1 MVIITLSS
9 PADNMFPYLSIIIS
23 MISNAFFLAI
33 RLDQTM
39 LSLII
44 VCTLDLKNAIIIRKP
59 NTFFP
64 VSFNGLPVLT
74 FCPSMWFL
82 SLFLSTSPSW
92 PLAGAGLRNNC
103 PAVPHLVAA
112 VRAVARPLLRHHG
125 KVHRSRRVLGGEGQT
140 RQLIENPSGC
150 PSFEPLHQCTPFEPC

>member
-1 MVIITLSS
+1 MIIIIIVTHSS

-64 VSFNGLPVLT
+64 VSLIMASLYLPFVHQCG
-74 FCPSMWFL
+74 FCLFL
-82 SLFLSTSPSW
+82 SLHTPVGHWLVLAYGIIALQYHISLLLYV
-92 PLAGAGLRNNC
+92 PL
-103 PAVPHLVAA
+103 PALFYVITVKFTDPDEFSAEK
-112 VRAVARPLLRHHG
+112 G
-125 KVHRSRRVLGGEGQT
+125 RRG
-140 RQLIENPSGC
+140 N
-150 PSFEPLHQCTPFEPC
+150 

>member
-1 MVIITLSS
+1 MVIIIIITLSC

-64 VSFNGLPVLT
+64 LSFNGLPVNTYLLAINVV
-74 FCPSMWFL
+74 SVSL
-82 SLFLSTSPSW
+82 SLYLP
-92 PLAGAGLRNNC
+92 
-103 PAVPHLVAA
+103 
-112 VRAVARPLLRHHG
+112 
-125 KVHRSRRVLGGEGQT
+125 
-140 RQLIENPSGC
+140 
-150 PSFEPLHQCTPFEPC
+150 